1 MIIVI
6 QIRNVFGNN
15 LAYPV
20 CKRAHTF
27 ARIAGTKT
35 LSRSMLYDIEE
46 LGYNV
51 KVQILGVSETAH
63 WNGEV

>member
-1 MIIVI
+1 MQIVI
-6 QIRNVFGNN
+6 QIRSVYGNN

-27 ARIAGTKT
+27 ARLTGHKT
-35 LSRSMLYDIEE
+35 LSRTALYDIEE
-46 LGYNV
+46 LGYTV
-51 KVQILGVSETAH
+51 MVQILGVSETAH